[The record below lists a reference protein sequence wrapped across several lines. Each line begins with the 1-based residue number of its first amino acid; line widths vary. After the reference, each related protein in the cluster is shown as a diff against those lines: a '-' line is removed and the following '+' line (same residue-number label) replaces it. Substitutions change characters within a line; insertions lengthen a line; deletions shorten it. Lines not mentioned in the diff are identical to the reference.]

1 MTILEGFRGRFWG
14 VFLLILGVKNAHFPT
29 PAISPGAKKG
39 SKNSQKPPKTGKKQ
53 GEPLKTPENR
63 ILAKKQV
70 DLIGKNRVFSK
81 FR

>member
-1 MTILEGFRGRFWG
+1 MAQNRVFTPGPPKNADFGGFRGRFW
-14 VFLLILGVKNAHFPT
+14 
-29 PAISPGAKKG
+29 G

-53 GEPLKTPENR
+53 GEPLKNPKNR